1 MRFVT
6 VMFLAGLLAAGQLSA
21 QESSAP
27 ADAAAAAEATTANHK
42 AHKKPAH
49 TPATRLTAQM
59 ERDLALSREQLASVQ
74 ALNEKS
80 LTALEAL
87 RPTEEEIKASRRQ
100 QRQILSDRDKE
111 LKALLSEQQ
120 YAMLVENRE
129 KYEKRMRNMQSS
141 GSP

>member
-6 VMFLAGLLAAGQLSA
+6 VMFLAGLLAAGPLAA

-27 ADAAAAAEATTANHK
+27 ADAAAAAEATTTNRKAN
-42 AHKKPAH
+42 KKPAH

-59 ERDLALSREQLASVQ
+59 ERDLALSSEQIASVQ

-80 LTALEAL
+80 LAALQAL

-120 YAMLVENRE
+120 YGTLVGNRE
-129 KYEKRMRNMQSS
+129 KYEKRMRNTQPS
-141 GSP
+141 GSH

>member
-6 VMFLAGLLAAGQLSA
+6 VVFLAGLLAVGPVAA

-27 ADAAAAAEATTANHK
+27 ADGAAATEATTTK
-42 AHKKPAH
+42 RKVHKKPAH

-59 ERDLALSREQLASVQ
+59 ERDLALSSEQLASVQ

-80 LTALEAL
+80 LTALDAL

-120 YAMLVENRE
+120 YASLVENRE

>member
-6 VMFLAGLLAAGQLSA
+6 VVFLAGLLAAGPVAA
-21 QESSAP
+21 QQSSAP
-27 ADAAAAAEATTANHK
+27 ADAAAATEATTANHK

-59 ERDLALSREQLASVQ
+59 ERDLALSSEQLASVK

-111 LKALLSEQQ
+111 LKVLLSEQQ